1 MLLPKGFKPVT
12 RESSELDLS
21 KRSVVTV
28 VNWSVTRDV
37 SLYRIRAEQT
47 VTNQSLR
54 NSKGLLR
61 SSGWEKRKRL
71 EKSQAGRLCSPIDNL
86 VLMERRSTC
95 WPDRSWIRS
104 VVCSLWHLSSHVSWS
119 SFQVASAP
127 TSPKLWRKQRK
138 DILKS

>member
-61 SSGWEKRKRL
+61 SSG
-71 EKSQAGRLCSPIDNL
+71 
-86 VLMERRSTC
+86 
-95 WPDRSWIRS
+95 
-104 VVCSLWHLSSHVSWS
+104 
-119 SFQVASAP
+119 
-127 TSPKLWRKQRK
+127 
-138 DILKS
+138 